1 MFDKLCKFV
10 FVFFVIY
17 FTNSC
22 TSDDNILSEVPNVIH
37 SENIYLENN
46 KWIFSQM
53 NRYYYW
59 RKDMPDSLS
68 CDYDLDPVLFYKS
81 LLSKNDRFSYC
92 ETNTSYKGN
101 SELIKYGFEYQ
112 NYRINDDFF
121 SQVLYVWDN
130 NLISQGLRRGNII
143 KFVDNNI
150 IIRGM
155 INNDKF
161 VSKDTLFLSNIPVD
175 NFNSIYLDS
184 IYTFDECKVGYLC
197 YLKFEEIHDLE
208 FVIKKF
214 YENNITDLILD
225 LRYNPGGLVS
235 TCKYLTNSIVS
246 ENGYGNVFQYCT
258 YNDILTAE
266 LIKET
271 GADKSVSNYSIPN
284 NGNGIIGSA
293 LYGLNLKRLFV
304 LTSKY
309 SASASEATII
319 CLKPYMDVILIGE
332 QTYGKGVGSWTI
344 RDNRFKYQIQPIT
357 MRYHNANMEST
368 PDDGIP
374 VDYLIEDG
382 YSTSKKELGD
392 INEPLLNKA
401 LSIINE
407 GNNANKSKE
416 IENSPNIDN
425 IKQIG
430 NPSYFNINYK
440 ENENNL

>member
-1 MFDKLCKFV
+1 MFDKQCKFV
-10 FVFFVIY
+10 FVLFVII

-37 SENIYLENN
+37 SENIYIENN

-53 NRYYYW
+53 NRNYYW

-92 ETNTSYKGN
+92 ETNTSYNGK
-101 SELIKYGFEYQ
+101 SELKKYGFEYQ
-112 NYRINDDFF
+112 NYRINDELF

-130 NLISQGLRRGNII
+130 NLIKQGLKRGNMI

-150 IIRGM
+150 IISGM

-161 VSKDTLFLSNIPVD
+161 VSKDTLFLSNILVD
-175 NFNSIYLDS
+175 NSNSIYLDS
-184 IYTFDECKVGYLC
+184 IYTYDDCKVGYLC
-197 YLKFEEIHDLE
+197 YLKFDEIKDLE
-208 FVIKKF
+208 PVIKKF

-258 YNDILTAE
+258 YNEILTRE
-266 LIKET
+266 LVAET
-271 GADKSVSNYSIPN
+271 GLDRTISNYDVPN
-284 NGNGIIGSA
+284 YRNDHLGNA
-293 LYGLNLKRLFV
+293 LYGLNLDRLFV

-319 CLKPYMDVILIGE
+319 CLQPFMDVIIIGE

-344 RDNRFKYQIQPIT
+344 RDNRYKYQIQPIT
-357 MRYHNANMEST
+357 MRYYNANMEST
-368 PDDGIP
+368 PDEGIS
-374 VDYLIEDG
+374 VNYYMEDG
-382 YSTSKKELGD
+382 YSTSKKDLGD
-392 INEPLLNKA
+392 IKEPLLMKA
-401 LSIINE
+401 LSIIKNDSTS
-407 GNNANKSKE
+407 NKS
-416 IENSPNIDN
+416 NIIYDLPIHDN
-425 IKQIG
+425 IKQVG
-430 NPSYFNINYK
+430 NPSFFNINY
-440 ENENNL
+440 